1 MTLGP
6 DRGKPVEPAAPER
19 HRASSAALL
28 LDRRAGRGRF
38 VRDLPIIEELLRS
51 RSIRSRVFLAD
62 GASDLVAM
70 TRRAIDEGATFLVA
84 VGDVATTN
92 GVLNGMMEDDRPRN
106 DDLVLGILAAN
117 SGNDIVRTFGLTQ
130 DPATAIERIHDGLVY
145 AVDVGKASAVEDRT
159 GLETTRYFLNMAQA
173 GLGGAAIRRTA
184 RLPGGLGR
192 AGSFLGFWLALA
204 AFRRP
209 RIKLDGDRRNFEGSA
224 TNVMVANLQFGGHGL
239 RLSPRS
245 WPEDGYF
252 DLQVFTGPKSDSFTL
267 LPKMFRGEHLPH
279 PNILEY
285 RSTRVRIEADRPVFV
300 EVDGVPLGT
309 TPATF
314 QVVPRALRLKV

>member
-117 SGNDIVRTFGLTQ
+117 SGNDIVRTFGLT
-130 DPATAIERIHDGLVY
+130 H
-145 AVDVGKASAVEDRT
+145 
-159 GLETTRYFLNMAQA
+159 QA